1 MTNKILP
8 YKFLAQ
14 KDQKLL
20 INDNEIT
27 RINFVFFFVDK

>member
-1 MTNKILP
+1 M
-8 YKFLAQ
+8 FLAQ

-20 INDNEIT
+20 IHDNEIT